1 MIIAGWLAGAR
12 GKGLA
17 NCHGQTICGYEWG
30 MNACTINYFLKI
42 NYHAYVAMLIVFKLS
57 LLCSGILAGIFP
69 DACTEETL
77 KFMKMNFHADILVTD
92 HKTLQTLLMVII
104 TTVSIITWV
113 CIHIHV

>member
-1 MIIAGWLAGAR
+1 
-12 GKGLA
+12 
-17 NCHGQTICGYEWG
+17 

-77 KFMKMNFHADILVTD
+77 KFMKMNFHADILVAD
-92 HKTLQTLLMVII
+92 HKTLQTLLVVII
-104 TTVSIITWV
+104 TTVSVIAWYASIYMCEKHKKCTKF
-113 CIHIHV
+113 CGIDSAQSSISSIHILA

>member
-1 MIIAGWLAGAR
+1 MHALLI
-12 GKGLA
+12 
-17 NCHGQTICGYEWG
+17 
-30 MNACTINYFLKI
+30 KI

-77 KFMKMNFHADILVTD
+77 KFMKMNFHADILVAD

-104 TTVSIITWV
+104 TTVSVIAWV